1 MLRELLGSHQQSH
14 QASPLL
20 RESVILVSY
29 LLVVKGHAER
39 TVRISSA
46 SHQASPLLR
55 ESVILVSYLLVVK
68 GHAERT
74 VRISSAVSPG
84 LSSPERVCDSSELPT
99 GGQRA
104 C

>member
-46 SHQASPLLR
+46 VSPGLSESPSEPTPLLR
-55 ESVILVSYLLVVK
+55 ESVIV
-68 GHAERT
+68 
-74 VRISSAVSPG
+74 I
-84 LSSPERVCDSSELPT
+84 
-99 GGQRA
+99 
-104 C
+104 

>member
-1 MLRELLGSHQQSH
+1 MKLIKGGGGYVAVLIELADSLRSISPGLSAPEKDCDSSEL
-14 QASPLL
+14 
-20 RESVILVSY
+20 
-29 LLVVKGHAER
+29 
-39 TVRISSA
+39 
-46 SHQASPLLR
+46 
-55 ESVILVSYLLVVK
+55 LLVVK

-84 LSSPERVCDSSELPT
+84 LSAPERVCDSSELPT

>member
-1 MLRELLGSHQQSH
+1 MLRELLGSHQ
-14 QASPLL
+14 L
-20 RESVILVSY
+20 
-29 LLVVKGHAER
+29 
-39 TVRISSA
+39 

-84 LSSPERVCDSSELPT
+84 LSAPERVCDSSELPT

>member
-46 SHQASPLLR
+46 
-55 ESVILVSYLLVVK
+55 
-68 GHAERT
+68 
-74 VRISSAVSPG
+74 VSPG
-84 LSSPERVCDSSELPT
+84 LSPGLLWWSKGS
-99 GGQRA
+99 
-104 C
+104 

>member
-20 RESVILVSY
+20 RESVILV
-29 LLVVKGHAER
+29 
-39 TVRISSA
+39 
-46 SHQASPLLR
+46 R

>member
-1 MLRELLGSHQQSH
+1 MLRELLGSHQLSH

-20 RESVILVSY
+20 RESVILV
-29 LLVVKGHAER
+29 
-39 TVRISSA
+39 ISI
-46 SHQASPLLR
+46 LR